1 MEEKWQI
8 ARKVVSNMVAYTNAL
23 VDTYKKILEE
33 VNAGKT
39 PPIVAV
45 EATRATIYLFASD
58 IIKEAKK
65 VAELEKQTSETKEG
79 K

>member
-23 VDTYKKILEE
+23 VETYKKTLED
-33 VNAGKT
+33 VNAGKM

-45 EATRATIYLFASD
+45 ETTRAIIYLFASD
-58 IIKEAKK
+58 IIREAKK
-65 VAELEKQTSETKEG
+65 VAEVEKQTSETKEG